1 MYIYA
6 LMVQVQKSFSE
17 SLILASSNLQYDR
30 KLFIELPV
38 QFMKITSSE
47 HVVYTNCFCFDI
59 QNNLCI
65 QHVLNL

>member
-47 HVVYTNCFCFDI
+47 HVVYKNCFLF
-59 QNNLCI
+59 
-65 QHVLNL
+65 